1 MTRHFRVKLAGFMYL
16 KIFSLEIKWP
26 ILTRKRRF
34 RRSIN
39 QPFVTAAS
47 LSSFTRRRA
56 TGTWWATTLQSSS
69 SGILYSSPA
78 SFTPRREIRSPI
90 LRSSTSKFFKL
101 SCALT
106 ALIKWA
112 LLGLFLSFSHHT
124 SRILND
130 KRIGGVFWT
139 PTWDG
144 MMKGADK
151 SIVIW
156 RQPLKVR
163 FKLEDNVGR

>member
-112 LLGLFLSFSHHT
+112 KSGLFWVYFCLFPIT
-124 SRILND
+124 Q
-130 KRIGGVFWT
+130 V
-139 PTWDG
+139 
-144 MMKGADK
+144 
-151 SIVIW
+151 
-156 RQPLKVR
+156 
-163 FKLEDNVGR
+163 EY